1 MQIALAWE
9 FNRENVNLEIKIPLG
24 NIVMLKQKLCVSWNL
39 PWIVEYDMEVEG
51 FVNCQNF
58 YSYLFDF
65 NYLKILLP

>member
-39 PWIVEYDMEVEG
+39 LWIVEYDMEVEG

-65 NYLKILLP
+65 N